1 MGRAAAIPTLR
12 KDGDV
17 PDDDV
22 RRRLLESAARL
33 LGEEGPSALTTRRLA
48 READT
53 STMAVYTH
61 FGSMPA
67 LVREI
72 VAEGFA
78 RLMARVDDVEPS
90 DDPLKDLRRVAAA
103 YRANALA
110 HPHVYGVMF
119 GSASLGGYRLHDDEL
134 GVGLAAFGQ
143 LVDVTRRAMD
153 AGLLREDDPAAVAGQ
168 LWSALHGYVM
178 LEISGFNGVVED
190 PENQL
195 LWPMLGHLVQ
205 GLSAAGPRPGR

>member
-1 MGRAAAIPTLR
+1 MSEATAAS
-12 KDGDV
+12 
-17 PDDDV
+17 DV
-22 RRRLLESAARL
+22 RRTLLDAAARL
-33 LGEEGPSALTTRRLA
+33 LGEEGPGALSTRRLA
-48 READT
+48 REAGT

-72 VAEGFA
+72 VADGFA
-78 RLMARVDDVEPS
+78 RLFDRVAAVEPS
-90 DDPLKDLRRVAAA
+90 DDVLDDLLRVAQA
-103 YRANALA
+103 YRANALE

-134 GVGLAAFGQ
+134 AVGLDAFGQ
-143 LVDVTRRAMD
+143 LVDVTRRAMA
-153 AGLLREDDPAAVAGQ
+153 AGALRKDDPAAVAGQ

-178 LEISGFNGVVED
+178 LELSGFNAVVDD
-190 PENQL
+190 PEGQL

-205 GLSAAGPRPGR
+205 GLSVRGHSPDR